1 MVVFCVFA
9 GEALMSIQLVVDY
22 SSSSSTTW
30 HQRRVVRTAAMAKKS
45 QLVDTF
51 EQRTPTTPPETNW
64 KLCLVFQE
72 ETT

>member
-22 SSSSSTTW
+22 SSSSTTW
-30 HQRRVVRTAAMAKKS
+30 HQRRVVRTAAMAKKF

-64 KLCLVFQE
+64 KLCLVCQD
-72 ETT
+72 